1 MQTSKNQRQETGPWW
16 LSFFPNLLGSP
27 LLLPFLTSLPPFPLI
42 SHYLLLYLRP
52 YALNV
57 LNRA

>member
-1 MQTSKNQRQETGPWW
+1 MQTSKNQTGNRA
-16 LSFFPNLLGSP
+16 LVAIFLPNLLCSP
-27 LLLPFLTSLPPFPLI
+27 LLLPFLLSLPPFPLI
-42 SHYLLLYLRP
+42 SHYLLLYLPP